1 MNISQLLR
9 GIISSGQP
17 IDAKALELKI
27 GQVVKGVVLQLLA
40 EQDAMVNIGGVP
52 IRARLET
59 PLQVGQM
66 TLLQVQP
73 ESSSGQ
79 VVLKPLGSSNAQI
92 LETSL
97 TELIKGFGLK
107 DTEANRSLV
116 QQLYAAAIPL
126 NAKTIKA
133 FQPIGNMLPS
143 SSIPQDQW
151 TEAAIVAYK
160 KGLPLKSE
168 IVLPL
173 QQAMFMKPL
182 SQNLEQLQGSLQK
195 FLLASPQSEEN
206 SETMTIVRKLVETIS
221 GLSTGK
227 TITPPIAQPD
237 QGGRMTETV
246 PARITIPEVP
256 RGLTNE
262 SSTNITR
269 QGTSTAAPVSTPA
282 TVTAPVTTPLAAPA
296 AAAPAQIAPVTTT
309 ATPVPVTSPV
319 APPMVTD
326 SLEQVQT
333 SAHLATVRSTR
344 ASVLPPTK
352 APSNEQLPPPPTQLD
367 VDNDGPWIKNLLK
380 QLGVDY
386 EHRTANIFTQSTDIP
401 DLEQLQFRHESV
413 KGLLLQLANVDD
425 MPSAMKEAMQQVVQ
439 QITGQQL
446 LLGGERGSPFS
457 LVTLFVPIQ
466 HENGTDTASVHI
478 QSKRKQGGNLDAD
491 NCRLLFDL
499 KMSTLGNTLVDVQV
513 VNRIV
518 SLQVH
523 NDFPMIGNLLETIK
537 PEIET
542 AMKQIGFQFIS
553 MKHMPYPD
561 TTTGRSSDS
570 TPPADTLSSVSTTY
584 HSKPYK
590 GVDFR
595 I

>member
-1 MNISQLLR
+1 MNINQLLG
-9 GIISSGQP
+9 GIVSSGQTV
-17 IDAKALELKI
+17 DAKALELKI
-27 GQVVKGVVLQLLA
+27 GQVVKGLVLQLLT

-59 PLQVGQM
+59 PLQIGQL

-79 VVLKPLGSSNAQI
+79 VVLKPLGSSNVQI
-92 LETSL
+92 LDTSL

-107 DTEANRSLV
+107 DTDGNRSFI
-116 QQLYAAAIPL
+116 QQLHGAAIPI
-126 NAKTIKA
+126 NAKTIKV

-143 SSIPQDQW
+143 SNIPQDQW
-151 TEAAIVAYK
+151 IEAAIVAYK

-182 SQNLEQLQGSLQK
+182 SQNLEQLQSSLQK
-195 FLLASPQSEEN
+195 FILASPQSEGN
-206 SETMTIVRKLVETIS
+206 SETIAIVRKLVETIS

-227 TITPPIAQPD
+227 ITNPPIAQPE
-237 QGGRMTETV
+237 QGGRITEN
-246 PARITIPEVP
+246 ITAKITTPEVP
-256 RGLTNE
+256 RGSTNE
-262 SSTNITR
+262 SSTNTAR
-269 QGTSTAAPVSTPA
+269 QATNTATPVSMP
-282 TVTAPVTTPLAAPA
+282 TVTATPLQAGPAPAIPNAAQLAPITSSPAPPPVPVTTPAALPTVIDASEQIETSGRLAAA
-296 AAAPAQIAPVTTT
+296 STTDST
-309 ATPVPVTSPV
+309 LSSKALSNTSP
-319 APPMVTD
+319 P
-326 SLEQVQT
+326 QII
-333 SAHLATVRSTR
+333 
-344 ASVLPPTK
+344 
-352 APSNEQLPPPPTQLD
+352 TQQD
-367 VDNDGPWIKNLLK
+367 ADIESPWIRNLLK

-386 EHRTANIFTQSTDIP
+386 EHRTANILIQATETPELDQY
-401 DLEQLQFRHESV
+401 QFRHESV
-413 KGLLLQLANVDD
+413 KGLLLQLASADD
-425 MPSAMKEAMQQVVQ
+425 IPSALKETMQQVVQ

-466 HENGTDTASVHI
+466 HESGTDTASVHI
-478 QSKRKQGGNLDAD
+478 QSRRKQGGNLDAD

-499 KMSTLGNTLVDVQV
+499 RMSNLGNTLVDVHV
-513 VNRIV
+513 VDRIV

-523 NDFPMIGNLLETIK
+523 NDFPMIGNLLDTLK
-537 PEIET
+537 PEIEA
-542 AMKQIGFQFIS
+542 AMKHIGFQFIS
-553 MKHMPYPD
+553 LKHMPYPD
-561 TTTGRSSDS
+561 PTTQRSNDA
-570 TPPADTLSSVSTTY
+570 TPPVDTRSSVSTTY